1 MLQWKSCSML
11 LCTYIRVM
19 YSHLQQLAVSRLCI
33 MYNVQC
39 TYYDLFNVAMK
50 IPLHVYSI
58 YSVHIYSSHVL
69 SFRAAAAVSRLCIMY
84 ILCGGSSPY
93 PHSIIWTDS
102 SGFFFFSFSG
112 TNFSNLIV
120 NCTLVIIQINGRCRR
135 SSLSKHSIIFTDSRK
150 CQTLDIHLSI
160 SFSLSLTSDGI

>member
-1 MLQWKSCSML
+1 
-11 LCTYIRVM
+11 
-19 YSHLQQLAVSRLCI
+19 
-33 MYNVQC
+33 MYNVHIMIC
-39 TYYDLFNVAMK
+39 S
-50 IPLHVYSI
+50 IPLHACSI
-58 YSVHIYSSHVL
+58 YSVRIYSSHVL

-102 SGFFFFSFSG
+102 SASHRFFFFSFSG

-135 SSLSKHSIIFTDSRK
+135 SYLSKLSIIFTDSRK
-150 CQTLDIHLSI
+150 CQTLDIHLSM

>member
-1 MLQWKSCSML
+1 
-11 LCTYIRVM
+11 M

-33 MYNVQC
+33 VYNVQC

-69 SFRAAAAVSRLCIMY
+69 SFRAAAAAAAVSRLCIMY

-102 SGFFFFSFSG
+102 RASHRFFFFSFSG

-135 SSLSKHSIIFTDSRK
+135 SSLSGHSIIFTDSRK

>member
-1 MLQWKSCSML
+1 
-11 LCTYIRVM
+11 M
-19 YSHLQQLAVSRLCI
+19 Y
-33 MYNVQC
+33 YVQC

-50 IPLHVYSI
+50 IPLHVCSI

-102 SGFFFFSFSG
+102 SASHSLLLIFWDKLLKLDSELHTCNHSDKWKVQEVISF
-112 TNFSNLIV
+112 
-120 NCTLVIIQINGRCRR
+120 
-135 SSLSKHSIIFTDSRK
+135 
-150 CQTLDIHLSI
+150 QTLHNLYWIQKMPDPWHPLFTQPHLWRDIKVRNKYCSVILSDCKSI
-160 SFSLSLTSDGI
+160 KKNSQNQGRAVDYNL